1 MPNKNFYQE
10 NKQRKKSNKNFF
22 KILKIKKGEA
32 LVVINDDI
40 IFSFP
45 VCLLPKEAKLGDTF
59 SLEIKLFNNEIKQKE
74 LEEIGLIQK
83 KYSEKIIDK
92 NQESK

>member
-10 NKQRKKSNKNFF
+10 NKYRKKSNKNFF

-40 IFSFP
+40 IF
-45 VCLLPKEAKLGDTF
+45 
-59 SLEIKLFNNEIKQKE
+59 LF
-74 LEEIGLIQK
+74 LYVYYQK
-83 KYSEKIIDK
+83 KQ
-92 NQESK
+92 N

>member
-1 MPNKNFYQE
+1 MP
-10 NKQRKKSNKNFF
+10 
-22 KILKIKKGEA
+22 A
-32 LVVINDDI
+32 
-40 IFSFP
+40 
-45 VCLLPKEAKLGDTF
+45 CLLPKEAKLGDTF

-83 KYSEKIIDK
+83 KYSEKIIDE

>member
-10 NKQRKKSNKNFF
+10 NKYRKKSNKSFF
-22 KILKIKKGEA
+22 KISEIKIGEA

-59 SLEIKLFNNEIKQKE
+59 PWR
-74 LEEIGLIQK
+74 
-83 KYSEKIIDK
+83 
-92 NQESK
+92 